1 VAEAVYAAIAKIEAS
16 DTSRVSYS
24 VLRSFFH
31 ERGFMYESHPVSF
44 SRAVTFAAVL
54 AVALSFSGC
63 KKSSPPPDDAALATA
78 VQTRIAG
85 DSALQPQSIQA
96 TVENRVA
103 TLNGTVGNE
112 AARSLAASDAAQ
124 VAGLKTVINN
134 LTVQQAQ
141 EPAPEPAPQAAAVAP
156 PPPPPARVRKEE
168 AKKKQRAER
177 EEHVPAPVER
187 VAPPEQAE
195 AAPPPPPPPPA
206 KPAAPAFR
214 DVTIPAGTTLP
225 IRITQ
230 TLDSASTQ
238 QGDSFSGTVASDVVI
253 DGAVVIPHGTPV
265 SGRVDAVQEAA
276 HFKGSSLLTIELTGL
291 RHRGSSVAL
300 STEPY
305 SVAGK
310 GRGKNTAVKTGGG
323 AAVGAILGGIFGGGK
338 GAAIGAAAGGGL
350 GAGSNAI
357 TRGEQVQIPS
367 ESLIRFHLTNPIS
380 LRVSNNNAR
389 NDSDNPSLQQRPD
402 YQQQ

>member
-1 VAEAVYAAIAKIEAS
+1 M
-16 DTSRVSYS
+16 
-24 VLRSFFH
+24 H
-31 ERGFMYESHPVSF
+31 ESHPVSLP
-44 SRAVTFAAVL
+44 RAIMFAAVF

-63 KKSSPPPDDAALATA
+63 KKSSPPPDDAALTTA
-78 VQTRIAG
+78 VQTRLAA
-85 DSALQPQSIQA
+85 DSALQPESIQA
-96 TVENRVA
+96 TVENGIA

-124 VAGLKTVINN
+124 VAGLKTVVNN

-141 EPAPEPAPQAAAVAP
+141 QPAREPQVAAVAP
-156 PPPPPARVRKEE
+156 PPPPARVRREE
-168 AKKKQRAER
+168 AKKKKRPER
-177 EEHVPAPVER
+177 VEQSPAPIER
-187 VAPPEQAE
+187 VAPPEQAQ
-195 AAPPPPPPPPA
+195 AAPPPPPPA
-206 KPAAPAFR
+206 KPAAPSFR

-230 TLDSASTQ
+230 TLDSATSQ
-238 QGDSFSGTVASDVVI
+238 QGDSFSGTVASDVVL
-253 DGAVVIPHGTPV
+253 DGVVAIPHGTAV

-276 HFKGSSLLTIELTGL
+276 HFKGNSLLTIELTGL

-305 SVAGK
+305 SLEGK
-310 GRGKNTAVKTGGG
+310 GRGKNTAIKTGGG

>member
-1 VAEAVYAAIAKIEAS
+1 MHESPTFRSPRAI
-16 DTSRVSYS
+16 
-24 VLRSFFH
+24 
-31 ERGFMYESHPVSF
+31 
-44 SRAVTFAAVL
+44 TFAAVL
-54 AVALSFSGC
+54 AVALSLSGC
-63 KKSSPPPDDAALATA
+63 KKSAAPPDDAALTTA
-78 VQTRIAG
+78 VQTRISG
-85 DSALQPQSIQA
+85 DSALQPESIQA
-96 TVENRVA
+96 TVQDGVA
-103 TLNGTVGNE
+103 TLNGTVSNE

-134 LTVQQAQ
+134 LTVQQAVQ
-141 EPAPEPAPQAAAVAP
+141 QPAWEPAPEAAAPPPPTPVRKEPAKKKERPARERAEHSPAPIERVPPPEQAQAAP
-156 PPPPPARVRKEE
+156 PPPPPA
-168 AKKKQRAER
+168 
-177 EEHVPAPVER
+177 
-187 VAPPEQAE
+187 PP
-195 AAPPPPPPPPA
+195 

-214 DVTIPAGTTLP
+214 EVTVPAGTTLP

-253 DGAVVIPHGTPV
+253 DGVVAIPHGTAV

-276 HFKGSSLLTIELTGL
+276 HFKGNSLLTIELTGL
-291 RHRGSSVAL
+291 RHRGSSVPL

-310 GRGKNTAVKTGGG
+310 GRGKNTAIKTGGG

-367 ESLIRFHLTNPIS
+367 ESLVRFHLTNSIS
-380 LRVSNNNAR
+380 LRVPNNNSQ
-389 NDSDNPSLQQRPD
+389 DGSDNPGLQQRPD

>member
-1 VAEAVYAAIAKIEAS
+1 MVYTAIGKIEAS

-24 VLRSFFH
+24 DFEVLSQ
-31 ERGFMYESHPVSF
+31 RGSRGPMHESHPVSF
-44 SRAVTFAAVL
+44 SRAITFAAVFAL
-54 AVALSFSGC
+54 ALSFSGC
-63 KKSSPPPDDAALATA
+63 KRSSPPPDDAALTTA
-78 VQTRIAG
+78 VQTRLAA
-85 DSALQPQSIQA
+85 DSALQPESIQA
-96 TVENRVA
+96 TVENGVA

-112 AARSLAASDAAQ
+112 AARSLAAFDAAQ
-124 VAGLKTVINN
+124 VAGLKTVVNN

-141 EPAPEPAPQAAAVAP
+141 QPAPEPQVAAAA

-168 AKKKQRAER
+168 TKKKHPKPV
-177 EEHVPAPVER
+177 EHIPAPIER
-187 VAPPEQAE
+187 VPPPEQAQV
-195 AAPPPPPPPPA
+195 APPPPPPPPPPPA

-253 DGAVVIPHGTPV
+253 DGAVAIPHGTAV

-276 HFKGSSLLTIELTGL
+276 HFKGNSLLTVELTGL
-291 RHRGSSVAL
+291 RHRGNSVPL

-310 GRGKNTAVKTGGG
+310 GRGKNTAIKTGGG

-338 GAAIGAAAGGGL
+338 GAAIGAAAGGGV

-367 ESLIRFHLTNPIS
+367 ESLIRFHLTNGIS
-380 LRVSNNNAR
+380 LRVSNNNSR
-389 NDSDNPSLQQRPD
+389 NDSDNSNLQQRPD

>member
-1 VAEAVYAAIAKIEAS
+1 MH
-16 DTSRVSYS
+16 VS
-24 VLRSFFH
+24 
-31 ERGFMYESHPVSF
+31 PTVSF
-44 SRAVTFAAVL
+44 PRAITFAAVF

-63 KKSSPPPDDAALATA
+63 KRSTPPPDDAALTTA
-78 VQTRIAG
+78 VQTRLAG
-85 DSALQPQSIQA
+85 DSALQPESIQA
-96 TVENRVA
+96 TVENGVA

-141 EPAPEPAPQAAAVAP
+141 QATQQPIPQTAAVAP
-156 PPPPPARVRKEE
+156 PPPERVRKEE
-168 AKKKQRAER
+168 AKKKEEAEKKERR
-177 EEHVPAPVER
+177 ERMEHTPAPIER
-187 VAPPEQAE
+187 VAPPVQQAQV
-195 AAPPPPPPPPA
+195 APPPPPPPPPA
-206 KPAAPAFR
+206 PVKPAAPAFR

-225 IRITQ
+225 IRVTQ

-238 QGDSFSGTVASDVVI
+238 QGDSFSGTVASDIVI
-253 DGAVVIPHGTPV
+253 DGAVAIPHGTPV

-276 HFKGSSLLTIELTGL
+276 HFKGNSLLTIELTGL
-291 RHRGSSVAL
+291 RHHGSSMAL
-300 STEPY
+300 TTEPY

-310 GRGKNTAVKTGGG
+310 GRGKNTAIKTGGG

-338 GAAIGAAAGGGL
+338 GAAIGAAAGGGV

-367 ESLIRFHLTNPIS
+367 ESLIRFHLTNSIS
-380 LRVSNNNAR
+380 LRVSNDNAQ
-389 NDSDNPSLQQRPD
+389 NGSDNPSLQQRPD